1 MLSMQSGSASPSAA
15 ESSDNESSDSGSHAG
30 HLVRAI
36 PTQPTHASESETTV
50 ARGDQHGNSDSLS
63 SDSAAGAKKESRNRT
78 QAQLASPQGGQEA
91 SSSSSG
97 WSSPSLLSEDD
108 ANIANADERAGGSRH
123 MAESM
128 LAALAALHHRSAAT
142 TSTAAAAQ
150 QTLHGRTPQLSEASA
165 RQLSQHVSM
174 PGPRLAAGGQ
184 NGDQHVGES
193 AQVPES
199 DGGSRELHWEPAV
212 QLPSLQAEDAG
223 RSLDLLRK
231 AEPMPSGQV
240 CLRFPN
246 CFVITCC
253 TLPRAPLHHIC

>member
-1 MLSMQSGSASPSAA
+1 
-15 ESSDNESSDSGSHAG
+15 
-30 HLVRAI
+30 
-36 PTQPTHASESETTV
+36 
-50 ARGDQHGNSDSLS
+50 
-63 SDSAAGAKKESRNRT
+63 
-78 QAQLASPQGGQEA
+78 
-91 SSSSSG
+91 
-97 WSSPSLLSEDD
+97 
-108 ANIANADERAGGSRH
+108 

-142 TSTAAAAQ
+142 TSTAAAAE
-150 QTLHGRTPQLSEASA
+150 QTLHGRTPKLSEANA
-165 RQLSQHVSM
+165 RQRFQHVIM

-199 DGGSRELHWEPAV
+199 DSGSRELHWEPAV

-231 AEPMPSGQV
+231 AEIVPSGQV
-240 CLRFPN
+240 CLRFPD